1 MVRRKDVMKK
11 EEGEGEG
18 KQGESL
24 VLTWAYT
31 ETRTTVKVSLP
42 GLHSTPVS
50 ITLPYTPS

>member
-1 MVRRKDVMKK
+1 MVMKK
-11 EEGEGEG
+11 EEGERKG

-31 ETRTTVKVSLP
+31 ETRTIVKVSLP